1 MAAVAPLLPRG
12 EFSEYLVEFIEEVG
26 GIYFRSIR
34 LAKAGMFVPQ
44 HEHDHDHATFCGNGA
59 ARAWADNEWIG
70 DVEQGRAIEIK
81 AGRHHTFMALEDNTL
96 LTCIHDLSS
105 ALSLKERGL

>member
-1 MAAVAPLLPRG
+1 MAAIAPLLPHG
-12 EFSEYLVEFIEEVG
+12 QANDPAVEFVEEIG

-44 HEHDHDHATFCGNGA
+44 HKHDHDHATFCGNGA

-70 DVEQGRAIEIK
+70 DVEQGHAIEIR
-81 AGRHHTFMALEDNTL
+81 AGRQHTFMALTDNTL
-96 LTCIHDLSS
+96 LCCVHDVAS
-105 ALSLKERGL
+105 ALSIKERGL